1 MNARLLMGVALF
13 MSLAANAF
21 LAGWLL
27 SPRPQT
33 PDAIRGSEAVGPL
46 RALGRELRA
55 LPEKE
60 RVQAV
65 ALLRDYAPKLR
76 QQVKALRVA
85 RAAARELL
93 SSEGYSRPEAEA
105 RFARVREESEKLQSL
120 AQRMTLDLADR
131 LPAAQRAALL
141 ERLSRSR

>member
-1 MNARLLMGVALF
+1 MRSGV
-13 MSLAANAF
+13 
-21 LAGWLL
+21 
-27 SPRPQT
+27 
-33 PDAIRGSEAVGPL
+33 V